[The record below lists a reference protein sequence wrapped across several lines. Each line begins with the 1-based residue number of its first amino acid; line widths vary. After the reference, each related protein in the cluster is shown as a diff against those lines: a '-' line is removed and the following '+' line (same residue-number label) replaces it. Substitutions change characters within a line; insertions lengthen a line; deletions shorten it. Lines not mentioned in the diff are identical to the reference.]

1 MRNPFRGT
9 SRDKDRNKGNHNGN
23 GTDKDRVKES
33 ELGAILETNG
43 TTPDTATVPDA
54 ATASA
59 ASAPTS
65 PSHRLAQGGVTVSVF
80 VLLAAVLLSVGLG
93 GGFLLTRSRIPQSLR
108 SSGDAGSMTV
118 SPSSFDDARSVQL
131 TVTLGSSSTVTS
143 PVSGTVTSSS
153 CTANGTV
160 SSGSAPFGVDATPVL
175 ALHTSTPL
183 YRELSSGMRGDD
195 ARALNDALRALGYAA
210 PDSDWF
216 VWDSIAAYNALAD
229 SVGARRLTADAGWR
243 INPSFFMWLPADTVT
258 VAECK
263 ASVGQQV
270 TAGMETF
277 VTGAAPVK
285 ASLPA
290 KAQDMLSGDRL
301 VSING
306 QDIAVP
312 EGTAELADQ
321 TAMAAVA
328 GSGEFRLAQLSAGQ
342 STGAGGT
349 LSVTYTWRLANPVEA
364 VTVPPSAVYDAQ
376 GETACVVADDR
387 PTPVRIIASQL
398 GKTMVSPDG
407 VDAFTSVEVAPT
419 DASPCREG

>member
-9 SRDKDRNKGNHNGN
+9 SKDANKGKARNKAARNGEA
-23 GTDKDRVKES
+23 GSRPASDAVD
-33 ELGAILETNG
+33 ETHASPQPSNQ
-43 TTPDTATVPDA
+43 TSTQPATADTAVA
-54 ATASA
+54 
-59 ASAPTS
+59 S
-65 PSHRLAQGGVTVSVF
+65 PSHRLARNGVTVSVF
-80 VLLAAVLLSVGLG
+80 VLLAAVLVSVGLG

-108 SSGDAGSMTV
+108 SSGDAGSMAV
-118 SPSSFDDARSVQL
+118 SPSSFDDSRSVQL

-160 SSGSAPFGVDATPVL
+160 SSGSAPFGVDATPIL
-175 ALHTSTPL
+175 ALHTATPL
-183 YRELSSGMRGDD
+183 YRELSSGTRGDD

-229 SVGARRLTADAGWR
+229 SVGARKLTADAGWR
-243 INPSFFMWLPADTVT
+243 IDPSYFMWIPADTVT
-258 VAECK
+258 VSECK

-270 TAGMETF
+270 TAGMEMF

-342 STGAGGT
+342 SPGAGGT

-376 GETACVVADDR
+376 GETACVVADGE

-407 VDAFTSVEVAPT
+407 ADAFTSVEVSPGE
-419 DASPCREG
+419 ASPCREG